1 MVCTV
6 CDPKLQLY
14 PRDIYNAIVGGLQGC
29 ISTKT
34 CIHPNLNQSV
44 CEKLLHW
51 RGEQKSFDKKKK
63 SYSNIEVPV
72 TFSGTKPFLNNDYK
86 KSCKPSPLSGSAFYQ
101 NILNW
106 KGYETR
112 KTPLLCFCQLFW
124 TWPCTMFNSVPIIL
138 NLLTNRNIALIYSD
152 TIYE

>member
-29 ISTKT
+29 ISTKNVYT
-34 CIHPNLNQSV
+34 SKLEPIGMWKAFALKGGTEILWQ
-44 CEKLLHW
+44 EK
-51 RGEQKSFDKKKK
+51 KNS
-63 SYSNIEVPV
+63 SSNIKVPV

-101 NILNW
+101 NI
-106 KGYETR
+106 
-112 KTPLLCFCQLFW
+112 FVAF
-124 TWPCTMFNSVPIIL
+124 S
-138 NLLTNRNIALIYSD
+138 
-152 TIYE
+152 

>member
-44 CEKLLHW
+44 CEKLLHL

-86 KSCKPSPLSGSAFYQ
+86 KIMQALSF
-101 NILNW
+101 NW
-106 KGYETR
+106 K
-112 KTPLLCFCQLFW
+112 C
-124 TWPCTMFNSVPIIL
+124 IL
-138 NLLTNRNIALIYSD
+138 SKHFKLERL
-152 TIYE
+152 